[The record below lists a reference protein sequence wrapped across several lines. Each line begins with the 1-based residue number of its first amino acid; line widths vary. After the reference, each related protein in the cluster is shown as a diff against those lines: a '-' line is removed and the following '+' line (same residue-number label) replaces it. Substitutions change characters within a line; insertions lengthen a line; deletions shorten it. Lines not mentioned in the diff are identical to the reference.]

1 MQVNKSDYINTI
13 NINAIKSSIYKN
25 IKYIEMITV
34 TVLHIIK
41 YARIA

>member
-1 MQVNKSDYINTI
+1 MQVNKSDYIN
-13 NINAIKSSIYKN
+13 INAIKCSIYKN

-41 YARIA
+41 YARIV